1 MNYVVHDRPDIISEN
16 LFTRACDHGFNQA
29 FGLMHQRSNWGL
41 ISDLLV
47 DIHFIDEKGDGGGT
61 IDTRQEEDTIL
72 IEINKHQSVN
82 NILLTLFHEIKHV
95 EQIAMGDLK
104 ESIYKGEDTKTYEY
118 DARPQEWDAWEFEKI
133 AMVTFLE
140 LVGEMGNA

>member
-29 FGLMHQRSNWGL
+29 FGLMHQN
-41 ISDLLV
+41 DLHV
-47 DIHFIDEKGDGGGT
+47 DIHFIDEKGEGGGT
-61 IDTRQEEDTIL
+61 IDAREEEDAIL

-95 EQIAMGDLK
+95 EQIACGDLK
-104 ESIYKGEDTKTYEY
+104 ENIYKGVDTKTYEY
-118 DARPQEWDAWEFEKI
+118 DSRPHEQDAWEFEKI
-133 AMVTFLE
+133 AMITFLE

>member
-1 MNYVVHDRPDIISEN
+1 MNYVVHDRPDVISES
-16 LFTRACDHGFNQA
+16 LFTRACDHGFNMA
-29 FGLMHQRSNWGL
+29 FGLMHQN
-41 ISDLLV
+41 DLHV
-47 DIHFIDEKGDGGGT
+47 DIYFIDEKGEGGGT
-61 IDTRQEEDTIL
+61 IDTRQEEDAIL
-72 IEINKHQSVN
+72 VEINKHQSVN

-95 EQIAMGDLK
+95 EQIACGDLK
-104 ESIYKGEDTKTYEY
+104 ENIYKGEDTKTYEY

>member
-1 MNYVVHDRPDIISEN
+1 MNYVVHDRPVVISEN

-29 FGLMHQRSNWGL
+29 FGLMHQN
-41 ISDLLV
+41 DLHV
-47 DIHFIDEKGDGGGT
+47 DIHFIDEKGEGGGT
-61 IDTRQEEDTIL
+61 IDAREEEDAIL

-95 EQIAMGDLK
+95 EQIACGDLK
-104 ESIYKGEDTKTYEY
+104 ESIYKGVDTKTYEY
-118 DARPQEWDAWEFEKI
+118 DSRPHEQDAWEFEKI
-133 AMVTFLE
+133 AMITFLE

>member
-1 MNYVVHDRPDIISEN
+1 MNYVVHDRPVVISEN

-29 FGLMHQRSNWGL
+29 FGLMHQN
-41 ISDLLV
+41 DLLV
-47 DIHFIDEKGDGGGT
+47 DIHFIDEKGEGGGT
-61 IDTRQEEDTIL
+61 IDTRQEEDAIL

-95 EQIAMGDLK
+95 EQIACGDLK
-104 ESIYKGEDTKTYEY
+104 ESIYKGVDTKTYEY
-118 DARPQEWDAWEFEKI
+118 DSRPHEQDAWEFEKI
-133 AMVTFLE
+133 AMITFLE